1 MRKFVPVNRPLIFA
15 NEKKFV
21 NQALK
26 TNWISSEGPFVK
38 KFENKFSK
46 FNKKKYGIAVSN
58 GTAALEIA
66 LKALRLKKNSEVL
79 VPSFSIISTVNSV
92 IKNGY
97 KPILVDSDIN
107 TWNMKENDVLKKIT
121 SKTKAILITHIYGLP
136 VNMKK
141 ILQIAKKKKIIII
154 EDAAE
159 VIGLKYNKKICGSF
173 GDLSTFSFYANKH
186 ITTGEGGMICTN
198 NKKFND
204 RCRSLRNLAFSKSYF
219 DRFNHN
225 DIGWNYRM
233 SNIQAALG
241 LGQLRNINWI
251 VKRKRKIGSIYHNL
265 LKNNDKIILQTKQ
278 TSYSNNIYWVFGILL
293 RKNTKIS
300 RDNVMKKLLKLNI
313 DTRPFFLSMNKQKI
327 FKKLKI
333 FKNIKMP
340 NSENLSSNG
349 FYLPS
354 GLLINPF
361 FC

>member
-141 ILQIAKKKKIIII
+141 ILQIAKKKK
-154 EDAAE
+154 
-159 VIGLKYNKKICGSF
+159 
-173 GDLSTFSFYANKH
+173 
-186 ITTGEGGMICTN
+186 
-198 NKKFND
+198 
-204 RCRSLRNLAFSKSYF
+204 
-219 DRFNHN
+219 
-225 DIGWNYRM
+225 
-233 SNIQAALG
+233 
-241 LGQLRNINWI
+241 
-251 VKRKRKIGSIYHNL
+251 
-265 LKNNDKIILQTKQ
+265 
-278 TSYSNNIYWVFGILL
+278 
-293 RKNTKIS
+293 
-300 RDNVMKKLLKLNI
+300 
-313 DTRPFFLSMNKQKI
+313 
-327 FKKLKI
+327 
-333 FKNIKMP
+333 
-340 NSENLSSNG
+340 
-349 FYLPS
+349 
-354 GLLINPF
+354 
-361 FC
+361 